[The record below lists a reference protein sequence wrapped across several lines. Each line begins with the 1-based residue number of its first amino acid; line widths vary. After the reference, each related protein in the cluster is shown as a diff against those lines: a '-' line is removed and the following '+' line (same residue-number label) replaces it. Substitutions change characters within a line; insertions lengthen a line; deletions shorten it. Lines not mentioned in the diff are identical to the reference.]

1 MQYCGSFGRLKE
13 MAAASCIGQVAAS
26 AMPSTGYEHRPDA
39 AGGAKCGCGAGGEKV
54 PVINL
59 ASKGFFCPPCIT
71 RFPPNFVRQSSIKA
85 RRNCSNIGVAQVVA
99 ASATDRS
106 TPAASA
112 VTAAAAALTS
122 EVVDGPLELA
132 KAGNGI
138 AVALPS
144 KETAEADKTGRKNS
158 STLAVHGGEQPW
170 LQFRHILFIALV
182 RLYVNA
188 GLNLFFHFVKSP
200 NVMSRFSN
208 WL

>member
-1 MQYCGSFGRLKE
+1 
-13 MAAASCIGQVAAS
+13 MAAALCLGQAAAF
-26 AMPSTGYEHRPDA
+26 AMPSSGYEHRPDA
-39 AGGAKCGCGAGGEKV
+39 AGGAKCGCGTGGEKV

-59 ASKGFFCPPCIT
+59 ASKGFICPPCIT

-112 VTAAAAALTS
+112 VTAATAALTS
-122 EVVDGPLELA
+122 EVV

-138 AVALPS
+138 AVALPR
-144 KETAEADKTGRKNS
+144 KETAEADKTGRKQS

-170 LQFRHILFIALV
+170 L
-182 RLYVNA
+182 
-188 GLNLFFHFVKSP
+188 HFLS
-200 NVMSRFSN
+200 
-208 WL
+208 